1 MYNINS
7 IQNDCCGYL
16 NSNELVGYTRV
27 LFISNIKYN
36 IYCNTDFVMKER
48 FLFSK
53 KKNILTN

>member
-36 IYCNTDFVMKER
+36 IYCNTGFVMKER